1 MVFTSLCVIEL
12 VTTSIDVRFTIA
24 MLNCGHS
31 LESLSL
37 ELIGRSSTSNLVSKR
52 VSSHTGRALFL
63 AVNVCNGNERDLD
76 REYSL
81 FQNPGRRRGLT
92 EGAAAA
98 MTPMD
103 DSRLW
108 GC

>member
-1 MVFTSLCVIEL
+1 MAFTSLCVKEL

-24 MLNCGHS
+24 MLSCGHS
-31 LESLSL
+31 LDSLSL
-37 ELIGRSSTSNLVSKR
+37 ELIGRSSRSSLVSNR
-52 VSSHTGRALFL
+52 VSPQTGRALFL
-63 AVNVCNGNERDLD
+63 AVKVCSGKERDLD

-98 MTPMD
+98 MTPME
-103 DSRLW
+103 DSRL
-108 GC
+108 